1 MWLVLLLAC
10 AEEPLRQPGRN
21 TSGAGAGPEL
31 VIPERG
37 VTVRIVAG
45 SPQPGT
51 RVDVLVRDPDW
62 RPLAQH
68 AEVLAVD
75 PPRVTLRLP
84 DDEAVELAGVVALGW
99 DVSVRTDPSWP
110 HAVADQA
117 ESGSSGR

>member
-21 TSGAGAGPEL
+21 TSGPGDAAAEL
-31 VIPERG
+31 PIPERG

-45 SPQPGT
+45 SPSPGT

-68 AEVLAVD
+68 AEVLAVEL
-75 PPRVTLRLP
+75 PRVTLRLP
-84 DDEAVELAGVVALGW
+84 DDEAVELAGVVAQGW
-99 DVSVRTDPSWP
+99 DVSVRADPSWP
-110 HAVADQA
+110 AYA

>member
-1 MWLVLLLAC
+1 MWVVLLLAC
-10 AEEPLRQPGRN
+10 AEEPLRPAGRN
-21 TSGAGAGPEL
+21 TAGAGNATLEL
-31 VIPERG
+31 PIPERG

-45 SPQPGT
+45 SPTPGT

-75 PPRVTLRLP
+75 LPRVTLRLP
-84 DDEAVELAGVVALGW
+84 DDEAVELAEVVRQGW
-99 DVSVRTDPSWP
+99 DVSVRVDPSWP
-110 HAVADQA
+110 AYA